1 MSNSHAARRPAVAC
15 VLAVLL
21 LTTLAGPP
29 SALAGNLPRCPA
41 YDDILTK
48 QRAYTDWRRTLL
60 DTIYRL
66 PKGYAPPGMADTSKA
81 GFSRGH
87 LVRHQLL
94 DDLKA
99 LGSAARAAGARLDI
113 QSSYRSYATQQASFN
128 YWVNAFGYATALRGS
143 ARPGHSEH
151 QLGTAIDFKSYGGG
165 APWMIGGYDWGTSRA
180 GRWLARHAWRYGF
193 AMSYP
198 PNSFRRAC
206 YDYEPWH
213 FRYFGRDIARRVHDS
228 GLVPR
233 VWLWRHGSD
242 Q

>member
-1 MSNSHAARRPAVAC
+1 MSISLGTRRPIAVA
-15 VLAVLL
+15 VLAVLM

-29 SALAGNLPRCPA
+29 SVFAGNLPSCPA
-41 YDDILTK
+41 YDDIRT
-48 QRAYTDWRRTLL
+48 RYHEYTDWRRTLL

-66 PKGYAPPGMADTSKA
+66 PLGYAPPGMADTSKA
-81 GFSRGH
+81 GFSSGH

-99 LGSAARAAGARLDI
+99 LGRAARAAGARLDI
-113 QSSYRSYATQQASFN
+113 QSSYRSYATQVATFN
-128 YWVNAFGYATALRGS
+128 YWVNTFGYATALRGS

-165 APWMIGGYDWGTSRA
+165 TPWMIGGYDWGQTRQ
-180 GRWLARHAWRYGF
+180 GRWIGRNAWKYGF
-193 AMSYP
+193 VMTYP
-198 PNSFRRAC
+198 PNSFAQAC
-206 YDYEPWH
+206 YEYEPWH
-213 FRYFGRDIARRVHDS
+213 FRYFGRDIARRIHDS